1 MNPYLIM
8 AGIGTAVSVLGS
20 MSAAKAAKRQAA
32 LQRRQLQAQI
42 EGAQVA
48 ALQQHNER
56 ISNLNSFIST
66 NNAIV
71 GVSGRDFDRSYK
83 RIIEKA
89 KKDATTDTS
98 RISLQRANQIAQSSL
113 QGNLITLQAQNRA
126 NAYKLQALGS
136 IMSGATKAYPLMPNS
151 AMPTRGTGLGQVG
164 YST

>member
-56 ISNLNSFIST
+56 ISNLNSLIST
-66 NNAIV
+66 NNAIL
-71 GVSGRDFDRSYK
+71 GATGRDFDRSYK
-83 RIIEKA
+83 RIIEKYA
-89 KKDATTDTS
+89 
-98 RISLQRANQIAQSSL
+98 I
-113 QGNLITLQAQNRA
+113 
-126 NAYKLQALGS
+126 
-136 IMSGATKAYPLMPNS
+136 YPL
-151 AMPTRGTGLGQVG
+151 
-164 YST
+164 

>member
-1 MNPYLIM
+1 MAPNPYLIM

-56 ISNLNSFIST
+56 ISNLNSLIST
-66 NNAIV
+66 NNAIL
-71 GVSGRDFDRSYK
+71 GATGRDFDRSYK

-89 KKDATTDTS
+89 KKDATTDTL

-126 NAYKLQALGS
+126 NAYRFRALGS
-136 IMSGATKAYPLMPNS
+136 ALTGALNAYPLMPNS
-151 AMPTRGTGLGQVG
+151 SSGPDYRYVG
-164 YST
+164 MD

>member
-1 MNPYLIM
+1 MALNPYLIM

-32 LQRRQLQAQI
+32 
-42 EGAQVA
+42 
-48 ALQQHNER
+48 
-56 ISNLNSFIST
+56 NSFIST

-126 NAYKLQALGS
+126 NAYRFRALGS
-136 IMSGATKAYPLMPNS
+136 ALTGALNAYPLMPNS
-151 AMPTRGTGLGQVG
+151 SSGPDYRYVG
-164 YST
+164 MD